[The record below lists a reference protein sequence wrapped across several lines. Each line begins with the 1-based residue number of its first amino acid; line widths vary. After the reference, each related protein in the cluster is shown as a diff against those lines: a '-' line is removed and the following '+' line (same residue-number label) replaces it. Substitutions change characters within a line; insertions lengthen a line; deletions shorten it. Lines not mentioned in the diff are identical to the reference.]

1 MDVAYINPFIA
12 AARSVF
18 DKMVKVPV
26 SLGKVYLKD
35 HAEPQNVV
43 SACIGI
49 SGNVTGCVVIG
60 FPQSVALALA
70 SGLMGTPAQ
79 TLDSDCLDALGEI
92 ANMIA
97 GGAKKDL
104 PGEGL
109 NSISLPNLV
118 LGSHRVVYP
127 SGTPI
132 IVIPCETPK
141 GRFVI
146 EVALRT
152 HKAKAA

>member
-26 SLGKVYLKD
+26 SLGKVYLKG
-35 HAEPQNVV
+35 HHEPQNVV

-49 SGNVTGCVVIG
+49 SGSVTGCVVIG

-70 SGLMGTPAQ
+70 SGLMGAPAQ

-118 LGSHRVVYP
+118 LGAHRVVYP

-152 HKAKAA
+152 DKAMAA